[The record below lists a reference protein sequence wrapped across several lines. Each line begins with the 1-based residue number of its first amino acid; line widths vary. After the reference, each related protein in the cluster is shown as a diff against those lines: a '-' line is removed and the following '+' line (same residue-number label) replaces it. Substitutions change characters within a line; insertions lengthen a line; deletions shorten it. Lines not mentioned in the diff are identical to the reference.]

1 MQRLTPLS
9 KPLFCRSTEGKRRV
23 ALIATLA
30 LLCCLVPILVESL
43 TINQIIFAPAWAET
57 VAAPGADG
65 AVPEENKTVPPA
77 DKDKDPAAAPE
88 DTPLEAQ
95 ENAPAEGDE
104 GVAAE
109 NQGSVAPVEPE
120 QKEEDGQEQEDE
132 KDQEEEEEGYV
143 DTAQRWVSA
152 GIGSAARIAD
162 EFFGDENYE
171 AEANNT
177 RLRLMFDT
185 FFESGEAVDFRF
197 RFNLRLVLPQTNKR
211 LKLSFS
217 GNSDED
223 DDEDETATVTGAN
236 DDDNNVEATLAYTL
250 VDTKKQN
257 FSLRTGIKSGPAWWI
272 GPRYRFY
279 AKLGGPWGFRFTQL
293 IRWRTDDDWE
303 AKTRFDFER
312 RIAENFLFRFTP
324 RGTYNQHD
332 YHEDGY
338 KYHLEAKVFQRLD
351 RNSAMRYEWI
361 NKFLT
366 KPDNHLDEVVLKIGY
381 RRRVWRKWLFFEI
394 VPQASFPDDEDF
406 HFTPG
411 ILFRIETN
419 FGQRYIGKLE

>member
-1 MQRLTPLS
+1 MKRFKLLPRILSRLARES
-9 KPLFCRSTEGKRRV
+9 RRRV
-23 ALIATLA
+23 VVVVTMA
-30 LLCCLVPILVESL
+30 LLYSFVPTLVESL
-43 TINQIIFAPAWAET
+43 AGSQITVAGAWAQFTTAPAQEATAGEEKKITPTGEQEKVPAER
-57 VAAPGADG
+57 PEG
-65 AVPEENKTVPPA
+65 VPEE
-77 DKDKDPAAAPE
+77 D
-88 DTPLEAQ
+88 
-95 ENAPAEGDE
+95 
-104 GVAAE
+104 
-109 NQGSVAPVEPE
+109 QGSVVPEELE
-120 QKEEDGQEQEDE
+120 QKEEDEQEQED
-132 KDQEEEEEGYV
+132 EGYV

-152 GIGSAARIAD
+152 GIESAARIAD

-197 RFNLRLVLPQTNKR
+197 RFNLRLVLPLTNKR

-236 DDDNNVEATLAYTL
+236 DDNNNVEATLAYTL
-250 VDTKKQN
+250 VESAKHN
-257 FSLRTGIKSGPAWWI
+257 LSLRTGVKSGPAWWI

-303 AKTRFDFER
+303 AITRFDFER
-312 RIAENFLFRFTP
+312 KIGENFLFRFTP
-324 RGTYNQHD
+324 RGKYNQHD

-338 KYHLEAKVFQRLD
+338 DYRLEAKVFQRLD

-366 KPDNHLDEVVLKIGY
+366 KPDNHLDEIVLKIGY

-394 VPQASFPDDEDF
+394 VPQASFPDEEDF

-419 FGQRYIGKLE
+419 FGKRYIGKLD